1 MSQIFGREVRPAT
14 GGGTPA
20 FTAGGVLEQDPA
32 TLENSAI
39 PPAGG
44 QEGDQTGGQ
53 EGDQNWTPV
62 GDENANTGDEGGEQ
76 GSEETPAPT
85 MESLALEVK
94 EAQLQAKEA
103 ELIAREAQLSAQGQ
117 SNANS
122 GEESEPE
129 PPASVLAEVNPEE
142 LESEGER
149 ILYGVAEKLEG
160 NLNETRQQLLATEKQ
175 AQEAAAAAQQMEL
188 ESNITRVMGKYGV
201 SRSDLETKF
210 QETGQSV
217 RNLDV
222 LAQSIIFDK
231 NQTQSGT
238 DQTKKAQASRTQAVS
253 KVGGNTGA
261 PGANREGES
270 NTGPRGGGK
279 INYRDGA
286 QIAQHYRGM
295 TP

>member
-1 MSQIFGREVRPAT
+1 MAQIFGREVRPHT

-20 FTAGGVLEQDPA
+20 YTAGGVLEQEPA
-32 TLENSAI
+32 TLENGAI
-39 PPAGG
+39 LPEGG

-62 GDENANTGDEGGEQ
+62 GDENANTGDEGGE
-76 GSEETPAPT
+76 EAADPASPT

-149 ILYGVAEKLEG
+149 ILFGVAQKLEG

-175 AQEAAAAAQQMEL
+175 AQEAATAAQQMEL

-201 SRSDLETKF
+201 SRSELETKF
-210 QETGQSV
+210 NETGQSV

-222 LAQSIIFDK
+222 LAQSILYDK

-238 DQTKKAQASRTQAVS
+238 TQTKKAQASRTQAAS

-261 PGANREGES
+261 PGANREQEA

-286 QIAQHYRGM
+286 QIAQHYTGM
-295 TP
+295 IP